1 MIVENTAARVICVGD
16 LKLRKPPST
25 PPSPENLPPPADAL
39 LPGINEVDEAEW
51 AKAEKIPVIQHLI
64 KDGTLKPQKG
74 KSAAD
79 LSQLKAPEAIELVK
93 NTVDRELL
101 EGWFANEQRK
111 GVLEAIE
118 AQLEEIA
125 LPAGGKKE

>member
-1 MIVENTAARVICVGD
+1 MIVENTAARIILVAE
-16 LKLRKPPST
+16 LKLKKPGRPDEA
-25 PPSPENLPPPADAL
+25 PDAL

-79 LSQLKAPEAIELVK
+79 LSTMKAPEAIELVT
-93 NTVDRELL
+93 NTVDRQLL
-101 EGWFANEQRK
+101 ESWFDAESRK

-118 AQLEEIA
+118 AQLEEITPKA
-125 LPAGGKKE
+125 PSAPK